1 MISSLRVGSVCSPR
15 FLVSVLFVCLVPG
28 TSLSQVQTGPIIEP
42 RGAAHEP
49 AGPPAAKGAAA
60 ITKQQE
66 KCSTRLIVNADALF
80 APHRWTLNHD
90 ASETLDVLGPMIVKG
105 GKHPARIL
113 AETDSAELDSE
124 NRDVGQRRA
133 LTVRTWLVNHRFI
146 AEGTRLRQSAA
157 RAQTRHRTKP
167 TLRNRL
173 ASLQRTEPSTCCSTP
188 AINDR
193 RQRL

>member
-1 MISSLRVGSVCSPR
+1 MVT
-15 FLVSVLFVCLVPG
+15 FVAVAQPV
-28 TSLSQVQTGPIIEP
+28 TQVQTGPIIEP

-49 AGPPAAKGAAA
+49 AGPPVAKGAAA
-60 ITKQQE
+60 ITQQQE

-124 NRDVGQRRA
+124 NRDVSQRRA
-133 LTVRTWLVNHRFI
+133 LSVRTWLVNHRFI
-146 AEGTRLRQSAA
+146 AEGTPIEAVGSKSANTA
-157 RAQTRHRTKP
+157 PNQAHS
-167 TLRNRL
+167 
-173 ASLQRTEPSTCCSTP
+173 AEPVREPAKNGTVDVLVDTCH
-188 AINDR
+188 
-193 RQRL
+193 